1 MFIFCVFQI
10 FKAMNVQ
17 MFKYDTFR
25 RHAQN
30 LLEPAINHKW
40 KKDQQTL
47 FQILKQESSIA
58 VGGDMRADSPGEE
71 SILNDL
77 LYFLALCLVIGD
89 NIKV

>member
-1 MFIFCVFQI
+1 
-10 FKAMNVQ
+10 MNVQ
-17 MFKYDTFR
+17 MIKYDTLR

-30 LLEPAINHKW
+30 FLEPAINHKW

-47 FQILKQESSIA
+47 FQTLKQESIA
-58 VGGDMRADSPGEE
+58 VGGDVRADSPGEK

-77 LYFLALCLVIGD
+77 LYFFASCLAITD